1 MRAASPRIMLS
12 RRAGERHCRIICP
25 SHFVPPPLVHRDPP
39 LAPSLLRSVGA
50 DPPLGRSLPGLRVT
64 PPRSV
69 APSVSSVIH
78 HAISNQRVPPVPP
91 GWREQGRRR
100 LLPPPLPLSTRR
112 PPLPRMRIC
121 EALRA
126 RPPAVCANDA
136 GSAAVCCRLAASA
149 GSGPPPRSV
158 LYLWTRADPPFARS
172 LCQMSVNRE
181 LHVTVTK

>member
-1 MRAASPRIMLS
+1 MSYRRGGQGLLCSLHGVLS
-12 RRAGERHCRIICP
+12 A
-25 SHFVPPPLVHRDPP
+25 
-39 LAPSLLRSVGA
+39 VGA
-50 DPPLGRSLPGLRVT
+50 VSTRQVVRKWCGSGAEGVCRAQGVRHTTP

-136 GSAAVCCRLAASA
+136 GSAAVCWLLPSGGLRWEWTPPSLCALSLDE
-149 GSGPPPRSV
+149 SGPP
-158 LYLWTRADPPFARS
+158 LRS
-172 LCQMSVNRE
+172 LALSNVRE
-181 LHVTVTK
+181 S

>member
-1 MRAASPRIMLS
+1 MADTCILLS
-12 RRAGERHCRIICP
+12 TP
-25 SHFVPPPLVHRDPP
+25 PVPPPLVHRDPP

-64 PPRSV
+64 PPSVGRSLPPSHPSSIM
-69 APSVSSVIH
+69 PSVIKE
-78 HAISNQRVPPVPP
+78 RVPPVPP
-91 GWREQGRRR
+91 GWREQGRKR

-136 GSAAVCCRLAASA
+136 GSAAPVCCHLAACRWEWTPPSLCA
-149 GSGPPPRSV
+149 LSLDESGPP
-158 LYLWTRADPPFARS
+158 LRS
-172 LCQMSVNRE
+172 LALSNVRE
-181 LHVTVTK
+181 S